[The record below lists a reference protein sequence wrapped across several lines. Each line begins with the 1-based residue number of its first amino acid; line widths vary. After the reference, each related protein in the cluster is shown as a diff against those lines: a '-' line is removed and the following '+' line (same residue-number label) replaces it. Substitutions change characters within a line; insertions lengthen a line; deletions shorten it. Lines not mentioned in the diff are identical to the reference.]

1 LAAGKELAQ
10 VQIVTQWGSY
20 ILVGLLVGTF
30 SGLFGVG
37 GGVLMVPLMVIIWKL
52 DPKMAIGTSL
62 AAMVPTAFFGSIRH
76 YTLRNVD
83 LSLAACLSVGA
94 ILGTVFI
101 GAPLVKVL
109 PSELLKRMFGIVMLI
124 SGIQWSGLIPW
135 LKALIFRGHA

>member
-1 LAAGKELAQ
+1 MQ
-10 VQIVTQWGSY
+10 FVTQWAGY
-20 ILVGLLVGTF
+20 IGVGLLVGAF

-76 YTLRNVD
+76 YGLRHVD
-83 LSLAACLSVGA
+83 LGLAACLSVGA

-101 GAPLVKVL
+101 GAPLVKIL
-109 PSELLKRMFGIVMLI
+109 PSELLKRMFGVVMLV
-124 SGIQWSGLIPW
+124 SGLQWSGLVPW
-135 LKALIFRGHA
+135 LKALLFRGHS